1 MSEYKLNNSLRP
13 YSKPAVS
20 YFDGVL
26 EAGEKTVM
34 TMVTTAAM
42 VALALLGLLT
52 SNRGSENSLS
62 D

>member
-1 MSEYKLNNSLRP
+1 MSDYKLKGGIMP
-13 YSKPAVS
+13 YTRPAVS

-34 TMVTTAAM
+34 TMVTTAAA

>member
-1 MSEYKLNNSLRP
+1 MSEYKLKGGLRP
-13 YSKPAVS
+13 YTQPAVS

-34 TMVTTAAM
+34 TMVTTAAA

-52 SNRGSENSLS
+52 STRGSENSLS